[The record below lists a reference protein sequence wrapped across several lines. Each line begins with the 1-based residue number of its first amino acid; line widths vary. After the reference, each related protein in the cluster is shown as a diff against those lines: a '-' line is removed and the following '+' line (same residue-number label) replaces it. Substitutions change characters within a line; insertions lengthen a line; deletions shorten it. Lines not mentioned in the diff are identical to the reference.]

1 MRYSLRKIHQV
12 YTWLNHAPGSDIPL
26 CRCCNFTAP
35 KLLHRGC
42 DFMPT
47 GRPGVAEAPGTTV
60 SRCAF
65 AAIMIEV
72 PGSWEPWWYY
82 VILEFGNLPVSCS
95 AVSMCTDVHMYIGS
109 ANMYIIYKRI
119 NWHFVSQ
126 TCLNAASFD
135 SNGGLWN
142 FGDVAGET
150 ETTVIVERLSTS
162 VQPSEFRRR
171 AKR

>member
-1 MRYSLRKIHQV
+1 MHHDLISHFADVATFHGMI
-12 YTWLNHAPGSDIPL
+12 
-26 CRCCNFTAP
+26 FAP

-47 GRPGVAEAPGTTV
+47 GRPGVAEAPGTTF

-82 VILEFGNLPVSCS
+82 VILEFTGFLFCS
-95 AVSMCTDVHMYIGS
+95 INVYGCTYVHWQCKY
-109 ANMYIIYKRI
+109 IYKRI
-119 NWHFVSQ
+119 NRHFVSQ

-142 FGDVAGET
+142 FGDVEGET
-150 ETTVIVERLSTS
+150 QTTVIVERWYETS